1 MCVTLQTNTV
11 QPGRELQFS
20 TLPWIPMLYGVVVG
34 GVEERKGRGGN
45 GRNGCYLS
53 KVLSNCA
60 ERNAKRYPEEVVMK
74 VDN

>member
-1 MCVTLQTNTV
+1 
-11 QPGRELQFS
+11 
-20 TLPWIPMLYGVVVG
+20 MLYGVVAG

-53 KVLSNCA
+53 EVLSNCA
-60 ERNAKRYPEEVVMK
+60 EINAKRYPEGVMMK